1 MKDQTTRLYVGNL
14 PYTLRNADL
23 RQLFSSF
30 GKVVD
35 AVVMM
40 EKDNKERSKGFG
52 FVSMAMF
59 SEANI
64 AAAQMNG
71 REVLGRVLV
80 CNIAKPR
87 ENNITF

>member
-1 MKDQTTRLYVGNL
+1 MNDLTTRLYVGNL
-14 PYTLRNADL
+14 PYTLRNGDL

-40 EKDNKERSKGFG
+40 EKDDKERSKGFG
-52 FVSMAMF
+52 FVSMSLF

-64 AAAQMNG
+64 AAAEMNG
-71 REVLGRVLV
+71 KEVMGRVLV

-87 ENNITF
+87 GSNNSF

>member
-1 MKDQTTRLYVGNL
+1 VNDLTTRLYVGNL
-14 PYTLRNADL
+14 PYTLRNGDL

-40 EKDNKERSKGFG
+40 EKGDRERSKGFG
-52 FVSMAMF
+52 FVSMSMF

-71 REVLGRVLV
+71 KEVLGRVLV

-87 ENNITF
+87 ENNTAF

>member
-1 MKDQTTRLYVGNL
+1 MNDLNAIRLYVGNL
-14 PYTLRNADL
+14 PYSFRNADL

-30 GKVVD
+30 GRVVD

-40 EKDNKERSKGFG
+40 EKGEKDRSKGFG
-52 FVSMAMF
+52 FVSMALS

-64 AAAQMNG
+64 AAAEMNG
-71 REVLGRVLV
+71 KEVMGRAII

-87 ENNITF
+87 VNLN